1 MRSKDRGSEAAGDE
15 AAKEERIAALERDAE
30 GSPAREESVGAG
42 DAAPGASDA
51 TSPPAARAFIDS
63 RAAGNRRR

>member
-1 MRSKDRGSEAAGDE
+1 MRSKDRGHEAAGDE

-30 GSPAREESVGAG
+30 GSPAREEGVGAG
-42 DAAPGASDA
+42 DAALARA
-51 TSPPAARAFIDS
+51 TAHLPAARAFIDS

>member
-30 GSPAREESVGAG
+30 G
-42 DAAPGASDA
+42 
-51 TSPPAARAFIDS
+51 
-63 RAAGNRRR
+63 